1 MCEFNLLDPTISS
14 FEFGEKV
21 CTGRTHDEV
30 LNSSKPDKQIEY
42 FWLTFKDS
50 IIQYIGKQNAKNIST
65 FSETLN
71 TLQREKQYDMIVTEI
86 SKYMKFNI
94 NTICKFIIRSK
105 QSTPILHLH
114 TNITRW
120 KNIDPSFQKVIDD
133 SILIQFLFVL
143 SRMIK
148 KESDKYK
155 HVLSFVIDVY
165 MCEQLN
171 IIKRKELFE
180 YSVKNNI
187 CSVAELLLPDI
198 NLIEYFGED
207 IDKYKNMSTKKLIKK
222 IASLA
227 KL

>member
-21 CTGRTHDEV
+21 RSSATHDEV
-30 LNSSKPDKQIEY
+30 LNSNKPDKQIEY

-50 IIQYIGKQNAKNIST
+50 IVQYIGKQNAQNIST
-65 FSETLN
+65 FSEALN
-71 TLQREKQYDMIVTEI
+71 ILQKENQYDTIMLEI
-86 SKYMKFNI
+86 SKYMKSNI

-105 QSTPILHLH
+105 QPAPILHLH

-143 SRMIK
+143 SRIIK
-148 KESDKYK
+148 KGSDK
-155 HVLSFVIDVY
+155 HVNVLDFVIDTY
-165 MCEQLN
+165 TCGQLN
-171 IIKRKELFE
+171 VIKRKELFE
-180 YSVKNNI
+180 YAVKNNI
-187 CSVAELLLPDI
+187 CSIVELLLPNID
-198 NLIEYFGED
+198 LTEYFGED
-207 IDKYKNMSTKKLIKK
+207 IYKYKNISTKKLIRE
-222 IASLA
+222 LV